1 MAGTRKR
8 VNPRIAAPDRQRAKR
23 RRPNLNEIVD
33 VTMELLLEHGEGGF
47 RIEDLIDR
55 TGVSKSS
62 LYLHFG
68 SRDGLLA
75 KACLEIFSRQVTANV
90 DTIIEALESIATP
103 ADFKVIIP
111 QIIAAVTEQDDAIR
125 WNRAMVMAASRH
137 RPDLWE
143 ELGKAQM
150 RFNGA
155 LEESISGLQERG
167 VVKPDVVPRELALLV
182 QAVAFGRVF
191 RDLDPVMG
199 ARRLEDWNSLLQ
211 TVYFAFLAE

>member
-1 MAGTRKR
+1 MAGPRKR
-8 VNPRIAAPDRQRAKR
+8 VNPKIVAPERQRAKR

-47 RIEDLIDR
+47 RIEDLIER

-68 SRDGLLA
+68 SRDGLIA

-90 DTIIEALESIATP
+90 DAIIDALESISTP
-103 ADFKVIIP
+103 AEFKVIIP
-111 QIIAAVTEQDDAIR
+111 QIIATVTAQEDAIR
-125 WNRAMVMAASRH
+125 WNRTMVMAAARH
-137 RPDLWE
+137 RPDMWE

-155 LEESISGLQERG
+155 LEESIRTLQERRILRA
-167 VVKPDVVPRELALLV
+167 DVSARELALMV
-182 QAVAFGRVF
+182 QALPFGRVL
-191 RDLDPVMG
+191 RDLDPMMG
-199 ARRLEDWNSLLQ
+199 ARRLDDWNKLLEF
-211 TVYFAFLAE
+211 VYFAFLAE

>member
-1 MAGTRKR
+1 MAGPRKR
-8 VNPRIAAPDRQRAKR
+8 VNPKIVAPERQRAKR

-68 SRDGLLA
+68 SRDGLIA
-75 KACLEIFSRQVTANV
+75 QACLEIFSRQVTANV
-90 DTIIEALESIATP
+90 DAIIDALDSITTSAE
-103 ADFKVIIP
+103 FKVILP
-111 QIIAAVTEQDDAIR
+111 QIIAAVTAQEDAIR

-155 LEESISGLQERG
+155 LEESIRGLQERG
-167 VVKPDVVPRELALLV
+167 VVKADIEARELALLV
-182 QAVAFGRVF
+182 QALPFGRVF

-199 ARRLEDWNSLLQ
+199 ARKLEEWNSLLQ
-211 TVYFAFLAE
+211 RVYFSFLVD

>member
-1 MAGTRKR
+1 MATPKKYVKPPGTG
-8 VNPRIAAPDRQRAKR
+8 PERQRAKR

-55 TGVSKSS
+55 TGISKSS

-68 SRDGLLA
+68 SRDGVIA

-90 DTIIEALESIATP
+90 DAIIDALESVHTKEQ
-103 ADFKVIIP
+103 FREIIP
-111 QIIAAVTEQDDAIR
+111 QIIAAITAQEDSIR

-150 RFNGA
+150 RFNSA
-155 LEESISGLQERG
+155 LAESVVGLQERG
-167 VVKPDVVPRELALLV
+167 VVRSDVSPRELALLV
-182 QAVAFGRVF
+182 QALPFGRVF
-191 RDLDPVMG
+191 RDLDPSMG
-199 ARRLEDWNSLLQ
+199 SRKLDDWNTLLEF
-211 TVYFAFLAE
+211 VYLKFLAE

>member
-1 MAGTRKR
+1 MAGPRKR
-8 VNPRIAAPDRQRAKR
+8 LNPKIVAPERQRAKR

-68 SRDGLLA
+68 SRDGLIA

-90 DTIIEALESIATP
+90 DAIIDALEQISTP
-103 ADFKVIIP
+103 AEFRAIIP
-111 QIIAAVTEQDDAIR
+111 QIIASVTAQEDAIR
-125 WNRAMVMAASRH
+125 WNRAMVMAAARH

-155 LEESISGLQERG
+155 LTESFRGLQERG
-167 VVKPDVVPRELALLV
+167 VVKNDVEARELAVMV
-182 QAVAFGRVF
+182 QALPFGRVF
-191 RDLDPVMG
+191 RDLDSTMG
-199 ARRLEDWNSLLQ
+199 ARKLEEWNSLLQ
-211 TVYFAFLAE
+211 RIYVSFLAE

>member
-1 MAGTRKR
+1 MARPKKYVKPQGAG
-8 VNPRIAAPDRQRAKR
+8 PERQRAKR

-68 SRDGLLA
+68 SRDGLIA

-90 DTIIEALESIATP
+90 DAIIEALETVDTAEQ
-103 ADFKVIIP
+103 FRVIIP
-111 QIIAAVTEQDDAIR
+111 RIIAAITAQEDSIR

-150 RFNGA
+150 RFNSA
-155 LEESISGLQERG
+155 LEESMVGLQSRG
-167 VVKPDVVPRELALLV
+167 VLRSDASPRELSLLV
-182 QAVAFGRVF
+182 QALQFGRVF
-191 RDLDPVMG
+191 RDLDPSMG
-199 ARRLEDWNSLLQ
+199 ARKLDDWNTLLEF
-211 TVYFAFLAE
+211 VYLKFLAE

>member
-8 VNPRIAAPDRQRAKR
+8 VNPKIVEAERQRAKR

-68 SRDGLLA
+68 SRDGLIA

-90 DTIIEALESIATP
+90 DSIIEALESISTP
-103 ADFKVIIP
+103 AEFKVLIP
-111 QIIAAVTEQDDAIR
+111 QIIAAISAQEDSIR
-125 WNRAMVMAASRH
+125 WNRAMVMAAARH

-155 LEESISGLQERG
+155 LEESIRGLQERG
-167 VVKPDVVPRELALLV
+167 VLKSDVVPRELALLV
-182 QAVAFGRVF
+182 QALPFGRVL
-191 RDLDPVMG
+191 RDLDPMMG
-199 ARRLEDWNSLLQ
+199 ARRMDDWNGLLEF
-211 TVYFAFLAE
+211 VYLKFLAE

>member
-1 MAGTRKR
+1 MASAKKPLSTTE
-8 VNPRIAAPDRQRAKR
+8 PIRQRAKR
-23 RRPNLNEIVD
+23 RRPNLNQVVE

-47 RIEDLIDR
+47 RIEDLIAR

-68 SRDGLLA
+68 SRDGLLT

-90 DTIIEALESIATP
+90 DAILEALELIDTP
-103 ADFKVIIP
+103 ANFKRIIP
-111 QIIAAVTEQDDAIR
+111 QIISNITEQEDAIR
-125 WNRAMVMAASRH
+125 WNRVMVMAASRH
-137 RPDLWE
+137 RPELWE

-155 LEESISGLQERG
+155 LEEGIRGLQERG
-167 VVKPDVVPRELALLV
+167 VLKADSVPREIALLI
-182 QAVAFGRVF
+182 QAVAFGRLF

-199 ARRLEDWNSLLQ
+199 ARRLEDWNSLLLS
-211 TVYFAFLAE
+211 VYVGFLAE

>member
-1 MAGTRKR
+1 MKPK
-8 VNPRIAAPDRQRAKR
+8 VDSPERQRAKR

-47 RIEDLIDR
+47 RIEDLIER

-68 SRDGLLA
+68 SRDGLIA

-90 DTIIEALESIATP
+90 DSIIDALESISTP
-103 ADFKVIIP
+103 AEFKVIIP
-111 QIIAAVTEQDDAIR
+111 QIVASVTAQEDSIR
-125 WNRAMVMAASRH
+125 WNRAMVMAAARH

-155 LEESISGLQERG
+155 LEESIHGLQERG
-167 VVKPDVVPRELALLV
+167 VLKAEVVPRELALLV
-182 QAVAFGRVF
+182 QALPFGRVL
-191 RDLDPVMG
+191 RDLDPMMG
-199 ARRLEDWNSLLQ
+199 ARRLDDWNTLLEF
-211 TVYFAFLAE
+211 VYVKFLAE